1 MKVIIFLKLTIF
13 HVANNHIFWRQDLSR
28 WILLSLTETDA
39 RSFHI
44 TTHATILTQPVSS
57 LLTQLNLPQI
67 CATFSLRDWRVCVN
81 LKSDGCKPVWRLWSA
96 LLMKRLLSTKTY
108 VSAFSDFPVC
118 FHQPVIFN
126 KYFGFDKAL
135 RQAFRWTRK
144 TKTLETRYYRIVLF
158 GQWLCVLT

>member
-1 MKVIIFLKLTIF
+1 MLQIITFFGDKIFLDEF
-13 HVANNHIFWRQDLSR
+13 YSHQQ
-28 WILLSLTETDA
+28 LTETDA

-81 LKSDGCKPVWRLWSA
+81 LKSDGCKPRLTPLVSTPKEEA
-96 LLMKRLLSTKTY
+96 QHKNVCKRFFR
-108 VSAFSDFPVC
+108 FSCLFSPASH
-118 FHQPVIFN
+118 FIN
-126 KYFGFDKAL
+126 KYFGFDKTL

-158 GQWLCVLT
+158 GQ